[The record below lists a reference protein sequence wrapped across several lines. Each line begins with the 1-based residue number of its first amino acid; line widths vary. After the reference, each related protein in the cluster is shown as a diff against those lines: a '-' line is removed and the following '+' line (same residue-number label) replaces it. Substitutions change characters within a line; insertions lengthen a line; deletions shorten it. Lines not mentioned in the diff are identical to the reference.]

1 MDRFIRSGTVA
12 AILGGLLL
20 AVGSFL
26 RLLPPHYEHFSEEA
40 VTTTFAVSSAVR
52 FVGAIL
58 MTWGLVAIHARQADR
73 AGRLG
78 LVAIVACL
86 ANMALQGGWIFADVF
101 VAPTFA
107 EAAPQILNADS
118 PGRLGLAGMAAW
130 FANTSFVLLGIASL
144 RARVLPKVSGI
155 ALMIAGAVTLVPLP
169 IDGPAYEVIIGIA
182 FAVAGIPALAMRQ
195 PSPPAAAQPSTQA
208 EAQPAA

>member
-1 MDRFIRSGTVA
+1 MMERFIRAGTVA

-26 RLLPPHYEHFSEEA
+26 RLLPPHYEQFSDEA
-40 VTTTFAVSSAVR
+40 VTGSFLVSSALR

-58 MTWGLVAIHARQADR
+58 MTWGLVGIYSRQADR

-107 EAAPQILNADS
+107 DAAPQILNADS
-118 PGRLGLAGMAAW
+118 DGRLGVAGMAAW
-130 FANTSFVLLGIASL
+130 LANTSFVLLGVASL
-144 RARVLPKVSGI
+144 RARVLPKICGI
-155 ALMIAGAVTLVPLP
+155 ALLVAGAVTLVPLP
-169 IDGPAYEVIIGIA
+169 VDGPAYEVIIGIA
-182 FAVAGIPALAMRQ
+182 FAVAGVRAFGVSAPVPLA
-195 PSPPAAAQPSTQA
+195 T
-208 EAQPAA
+208 AQPAA

>member
-1 MDRFIRSGTVA
+1 MMERFIRGGTVA

-20 AVGSFL
+20 AIGSFM
-26 RLLPPHYEHFSEEA
+26 RLLPSHYEQFSDEA
-40 VTTTFAVSSAVR
+40 VTGQFAVSSALR

-58 MTWGLVAIHARQADR
+58 MTWGLLGIYARQADR

-107 EAAPQILNADS
+107 DAAPQILNADS
-118 PGRLGLAGMAAW
+118 PGRLGVAGMAAW
-130 FANTSFVLLGIASL
+130 FANTSLVLLGIASI
-144 RARVLPKVSGI
+144 RDRVLPKLSGI
-155 ALMIAGAVTLVPLP
+155 ALLIAGAVTLIPLP
-169 IDGPAYEVIIGIA
+169 VDGPAYEVIIGTA
-182 FAVAGIPALAMRQ
+182 FAAAGI
-195 PSPPAAAQPSTQA
+195 
-208 EAQPAA
+208 